1 MLFTCPRTGKEVKI
15 PVDVMGRSFECPS
28 CGQMHLAPVPQTPR
42 TEAPGNDEAGVFG
55 AQPAGS
61 PGQEDGGIQS
71 APAAEVESPT
81 REAAAP
87 ESEAAPQPPSPVEP
101 PAEAPTETATEAPP
115 VTPTEKAIDTPAET
129 PAEASTE
136 KAIDA
141 PAEALAEALPEA
153 PAETPPQP
161 PAEASAEAPAEAP
174 PGSRDDGPP
183 APPQESASDAPPPS
197 PDVDADIRAE
207 SSRGSVPVPALAP
220 APEAPLSPLAPPPET
235 SAAVAEEEAA
245 PQDEHEDS
253 VPTPAAGF
261 ATPEPQAPAPPPAP
275 SRRTGRLVA
284 LTVILAAV
292 GAGGYFGWVQ
302 VQRSRARRDF
312 MHARR
317 AVFARL
323 AEQDFAGAA
332 ETALRA
338 EAIMARNPG
347 AFPEPQAGLAAN
359 VMARAKRALEVITL
373 ARDAAGRSGSTLDAK
388 LAELDRLTS
397 EAAASKYGFLEL
409 AVADLRTQC
418 VLDEAARIAG
428 AETGD
433 AAGID
438 RAILKLNALKRRVE
452 SEEDAVRFDEAVAK
466 FLSREK
472 ERALVAARA
481 GAKEAVWLFADGKA
495 DAALKRAAKVEAD
508 VAELPR
514 EIGGGA
520 FLEYL
525 ADTTNVA
532 QAKAGES
539 SERLGVAEGNAAAAA
554 QLFTLRAILREATDV
569 CETGASDIKAAREKL
584 GELRDEALEVKG
596 PSSEAPSLAGD
607 AVRALDQE
615 VGRIRSAY
623 GEAHR
628 ADEEDGGAFLKAS
641 IIRIAMSSPRVRF
654 RAKGIEQKPGRFR
667 AEFRL
672 DGVPAALHAGKDTHG
687 GSALITVDG
696 YTFIIPW
703 EHFMYRSVF
712 LAGALARRMRAA
724 GVEPVPSGHWEMV
737 EGPSSPVALRW
748 ENRARARCVVEGEVG
763 QARAEAGADRGAIDE
778 FTKAARELRA
788 SIKADESIQSD
799 LRQALDATLAA
810 TFGETDPRDWLDP
823 AFCRRIVAEGYLERN
838 IPELAQTHRDILTRY
853 RSAYQKLAAGYPVLS
868 ITRRDGRTLTAFGS
882 LEDELSPHE
891 PGVYERQTYSWRV
904 ASAGGKETLFAVPLP
919 DRNAHPLYVAAT
931 FEGDHESQPAS
942 AEPVRLEMLHALAGS
957 LASKKPG
964 ASTPDGSQPGT
975 WELEFDQER
984 WDETLDADS
993 GLFRN
998 ETYGTPGWALPPHV
1012 PVLDSAGTPKAILT
1026 RRGLLASPD
1035 FGAIADAEARRAA
1048 EAKYLDECAEK
1059 LKTPGELN
1067 FLFKYF
1073 TRYVLDS
1080 PVASKP
1086 NVLGSHI
1093 AMGETHQTAE
1103 QFLERKIGGYFVGDC
1118 DDVAEFF
1125 QVITRRQ
1132 DKLSHVFSLP
1142 RHAACGYVEERE
1154 PKKGEDFEFI
1164 FLQTGPPRIFKAPT
1178 LDEVVEKGVM
1188 AFSEDEDQSFTVAS
1202 VAFLFRFANEQTRTP
1217 YVLSDRIIVDKE
1229 YAKIMIRVQSYWHYH
1244 YYATAFR
1251 TMEALLEKDKDIS
1264 NFTELAGLY
1273 RFVGLYEKSVE
1284 MSRAGLAAMK
1294 RSDEKIRQKELL
1306 DIATMHRMAGD
1317 DLEVRKVLLKIME
1330 QTAAD
1335 IKARNFRQVFRLMPI
1350 RFMGAGLYA
1359 MIGDPLAGFRLVQMD
1374 IRFSQRGYGKIIDP
1388 LRRSLVG
1395 LYVSFC
1401 QKQRREGK
1409 LSEEEE
1415 SVRGFLSQLLLED
1428 FSKDLFEEDD
1438 GFNSF
1443 LRNYTQIGSFAVATV
1458 GREKAREMLLADG
1471 PYPDGKRK
1479 HAERGAEI
1487 TPDDWEW
1494 FRICP
1499 PLYMQLA
1506 GELAN
1511 PPSGPHR
1518 WLPASRAKE
1527 MQPYDPALAIRLI
1540 EAMLRGAEAGRKL
1553 GSMNAMEGL
1562 LLRGRMLR
1570 VILRSDLEG
1579 FDRLLAEVK
1588 SKDWDR
1594 HFEDASSGFGDL
1606 MGLLRL
1612 EDVPAWM
1619 DVFHKYVPGKQHYFR
1634 IAYWALDDG
1643 YLDHGLA
1650 AAECAV
1656 KFFPEETAMAG
1667 ELLYMRDLV
1676 KQLKVLAAERAKR
1689 QAPGGVTE

>member
-42 TEAPGNDEAGVFG
+42 TEAPQDDGAGVFG
-55 AQPAGS
+55 AQPVGG
-61 PGQEDGGIQS
+61 PGPEDGGTQS
-71 APAAEVESPT
+71 APATGADAAETGAPEAPAPEVESPT

-87 ESEAAPQPPSPVEP
+87 ESEAAPQPQPPSPVEP
-101 PAEAPTETATEAPP
+101 LPETPPEAPP
-115 VTPTEKAIDTPAET
+115 ATPTEKVIDTPAET

-141 PAEALAEALPEA
+141 PAETPAEA

-161 PAEASAEAPAEAP
+161 QAEAPAGFRAE
-174 PGSRDDGPP
+174 GPP
-183 APPQESASDAPPPS
+183 APPEAPAQVADAPPPS
-197 PDVDADIRAE
+197 TDVDADIDAE
-207 SSRGSVPVPALAP
+207 RQRDSLPASAPVHAQVT
-220 APEAPLSPLAPPPET
+220 EAPLSPLAAPPEA
-235 SAAVAEEEAA
+235 SAAVAEEGAA

-261 ATPEPQAPAPPPAP
+261 APSEPKAPATPPAPP
-275 SRRTGRLVA
+275 RRTGRLVA
-284 LTVILAAV
+284 LLVVLAAV

-302 VQRSRARRDF
+302 IQRSRARRDV

-317 AVFARL
+317 AAMVKLSER
-323 AEQDFAGAA
+323 DFEGAA
-332 ETALRA
+332 EIALRA
-338 EAIMARNPG
+338 EAIIAESPG
-347 AFPEPQAGLAAN
+347 AFPDPETGLAAD
-359 VMARAKRALEVITL
+359 AIRRAKRALEVITL
-373 ARDAAGRSGSTLDAK
+373 ARDAAARSGTTFDAK

-428 AETGD
+428 AGTGD
-433 AAGID
+433 AADID
-438 RAILKLNALKRRVE
+438 RAILKLNALRGRVE
-452 SEEDAVRFDEAVAK
+452 SEEDAARFDEIVAK

-481 GAKEAVWLFADGKA
+481 GAKEAVGLFAEGKI
-495 DAALKRAAKVEAD
+495 DAAFKRAGKVEAGI
-508 VAELPR
+508 AELPR
-514 EIGGGA
+514 EIGGAA

-525 ADTTNVA
+525 ADSTNVA
-532 QAKAGES
+532 RGKAGES
-539 SERLGVAEGNAAAAA
+539 SERFGVDEAGRAAAA
-554 QLFTLRAILREATDV
+554 QLFTLRAILREAGDA
-569 CETGASDIKAAREKL
+569 CETGAPDIGAAREKL

-596 PSSEAPSLAGD
+596 PSSAAPGLAGD
-607 AVRALDQE
+607 AVRALEQE

-623 GEAHR
+623 GEVHR
-628 ADEEDGGAFLKAS
+628 AGEEDGGAFLTAS

-654 RAKGIEQKPGRFR
+654 RSGRIDRKPDRFR

-672 DGVPAALHAGKDTHG
+672 DGVPAALHAGKDTYG
-687 GSALITVDG
+687 GSALVTLDG

-703 EHFMYRSVF
+703 EHFMYRSVL
-712 LAGALARRMRAA
+712 LAGALGRQMRAA
-724 GVEPVPSGHWEMV
+724 GVGPVPSGHWEMV

-748 ENRARARCVVEGEVG
+748 ENRARARSVVEGEVG

-838 IPELAQTHRDILTRY
+838 IPELAQTHRDILARY

-891 PGVYERQTYSWRV
+891 PGVYERPTYSWRV

-931 FEGDHESQPAS
+931 FEGEHESQPDS
-942 AEPVRLEMLHALAGS
+942 AEPVRLEMLHALAGP

-964 ASTPDGSQPGT
+964 ASTPDGSQPGA

-1142 RHAACGYVEERE
+1142 RHAACGYVEKRKPE
-1154 PKKGEDFEFI
+1154 KGEDFEFI
-1164 FLQTGPPRIFKAPT
+1164 FLQTGPPRIFKSPT

-1217 YVLSDRIIVDKE
+1217 YVLSDRIIVDEE
-1229 YAKIMIRVQSYWHYH
+1229 YADIMIRVQSYWHYH

-1317 DLEVRKVLLKIME
+1317 DLETRKVLLEIME
-1330 QTAAD
+1330 RTAAD
-1335 IKARNFRQVFRLMPI
+1335 IKAGKFQQVLRLMSI

-1359 MIGDPLAGFRLVQMD
+1359 MIGDPLAGFRMIQID
-1374 IRFSQRGYGKIIDP
+1374 IRFAPRVYGKIIDP

-1415 SVRGFLSQLLLED
+1415 RVRGFLSQLLLED
-1428 FSKDLFEEDD
+1428 FSKDLFQEDD

-1443 LRNYTQIGSFAVATV
+1443 LRNYTQIGSFAIATV
-1458 GREKAREMLLADG
+1458 GREQAREMLLADG

-1479 HAERGAEI
+1479 HAERGAEL

-1518 WLPASRAKE
+1518 WLPASRAKD

-1540 EAMLRGAEAGRKL
+1540 EAMLRGADQGRKL

-1570 VILRSDLEG
+1570 TILRSDLAG

-1619 DVFHKYVPGKQHYFR
+1619 DVFHKYV
-1634 IAYWALDDG
+1634 
-1643 YLDHGLA
+1643 
-1650 AAECAV
+1650 
-1656 KFFPEETAMAG
+1656 
-1667 ELLYMRDLV
+1667 
-1676 KQLKVLAAERAKR
+1676 
-1689 QAPGGVTE
+1689 